1 MGNQCPQFTDP
12 RRNRYTLA
20 SGHLMGLA
28 VTFCCLLG
36 TMSSGEALAQG
47 GSSST
52 PQNRASSPVLTL
64 SLDDALSLFV
74 KQNLE
79 LLIVKYGIDSAK
91 GRTITAGLF
100 PNPTLSIN
108 TLSSYTSNCTLGR
121 CGAIMAVLSQLF
133 EVAGKRGFRVEGAGF
148 GAKSAEAMFEDSVRQ
163 LRFAVKDAYYRVQVG
178 RQHLA
183 VDQKR
188 YERFREILSGEA
200 LGPVRGI
207 RERDLIRFRIQSVE
221 AQSQITHDIQDVDAA
236 TADLRIL
243 LGLSPESEL
252 KLTTPLK
259 YRRVDPHGPQ
269 LQRIAENRP
278 DIRAKRL
285 RFSQRKAELR
295 LANSIK
301 VPDVTIDLGYMVQGP
316 QGPDNPQQWTMNLG
330 VPLPIFDRNQGGIL
344 AANAEVQAAQAD
356 LQKTLNDLN
365 VQVDMAFRRMV
376 QSRRLVEAYRGGVLE
391 DVQSLFNTAEQA
403 YGDKK
408 GTIYD
413 FLDAARSANDI
424 QENYLEALFSY
435 QRDVLLLESAIG
447 QDIP

>member
-1 MGNQCPQFTDP
+1 MGNQCSHITDSRN
-12 RRNRYTLA
+12 RRNTLA
-20 SGHLMGLA
+20 STYLIGL
-28 VTFCCLLG
+28 VTVFFWLLG
-36 TMSSGEALAQG
+36 TIASGEALAQV
-47 GSSST
+47 GSSSQ
-52 PQNRASSPVLTL
+52 PQSQTSSRVLKL
-64 SLDDALSLFV
+64 SLDDALALFL

-108 TLSSYTSNCTLGR
+108 TLSSYTQTCNLGR
-121 CGAIMAVLSQLF
+121 CGSVMTVLSQLF

-200 LGPVRGI
+200 LGPVQGI
-207 RERDLIRFRIQSVE
+207 RKRDLIRFRIQSVE
-221 AQSQITHDIQDVDAA
+221 AQSQVIHDIQDVDAA

-252 KLTTPLK
+252 ELTTPLK
-259 YRRVDPHGPQ
+259 YRRIDPHGPQ
-269 LQRIAENRP
+269 LQRMAENRP

-316 QGPDNPQQWTMNLG
+316 QGPDNQQQWTMNFG

-344 AANAEVQAAQAD
+344 VANAEVRAAQAD

-391 DVQSLFNTAEQA
+391 DVQSLFNTAEKA
-403 YGDKK
+403 YGENKEN
-408 GTIYD
+408 IYD

-447 QDIP
+447 QDIR

>member
-1 MGNQCPQFTDP
+1 MDNQCSHINDS
-12 RRNRYTLA
+12 RKNRNTLA
-20 SGHLMGLA
+20 STYLMSLVA
-28 VTFCCLLG
+28 VFFWLLG
-36 TMSSGEALAQG
+36 TISSGVVFAQV
-47 GSSST
+47 GSSSQ
-52 PQNRASSPVLTL
+52 PQSQASPTRLTL
-64 SLDDALSLFV
+64 SLDDALSLFLR
-74 KQNLE
+74 QNLE

-108 TLSSYTSNCTLGR
+108 TLSAYTQTCNLGR
-121 CGAIMAVLSQLF
+121 CGSVMTVLSQLF

-200 LGPVRGI
+200 LGPVQGI

-221 AQSQITHDIQDVDAA
+221 AQSQVIHDIQDVDAA

-252 KLTTPLK
+252 ELTTPLE
-259 YRRVDPHGPQ
+259 YRRIDPHGPQ
-269 LQRIAENRP
+269 LRHLAENRP

-301 VPDVTIDLGYMVQGP
+301 VPDVTIDLGYMVQGA
-316 QGPDNPQQWTMNLG
+316 QGPDNQQQWTMNFG

-344 AANAEVQAAQAD
+344 VANAEVRAAQAD

-391 DVQSLFNTAEQA
+391 DVQSLFNTAEKA
-403 YGDKK
+403 YGEKK

-413 FLDAARSANDI
+413 FLDAARSTNDI

-447 QDIP
+447 QDIR

>member
-1 MGNQCPQFTDP
+1 MGNPCSQFKDP
-12 RRNRYTLA
+12 KRNRYTVV
-20 SGHLMGLA
+20 SKYLMGLMT
-28 VTFCCLLG
+28 VCFWLLG
-36 TMSSGEALAQG
+36 TISSGAALSEV
-47 GSSST
+47 GSSSK
-52 PQNRASSPVLTL
+52 PKSQASSTLLQL
-64 SLDDALSLFV
+64 SLDDALSLFL

-108 TLSSYTSNCTLGR
+108 TLSAYTQTCNLGR
-121 CGAIMAVLSQLF
+121 CGSVMTVLSQLF

-200 LGPVRGI
+200 IGPIQGI

-221 AQSQITHDIQDVDAA
+221 AQSQVIHDIQDVDAA

-252 KLTTPLK
+252 ELTTPLE
-259 YRRVDPHGPQ
+259 YRRIDPHGPQ
-269 LQRIAENRP
+269 LKHMAENRP

-301 VPDVTIDLGYMVQGP
+301 VPDVTIDLGYMVQGA
-316 QGPDNPQQWTMNLG
+316 QGPDNQQQWTMNFG

-344 AANAEVQAAQAD
+344 VANAEVRAAQAD
-356 LQKTLNDLN
+356 LQKTLNDLS

-391 DVQSLFNTAEQA
+391 DVQSLFNTAEKA
-403 YGDKK
+403 YGEKK

-447 QDIP
+447 QDIR